1 MRLLSRVCLS
11 LSLLLAGWVTPAHAL
26 VLDGVQVENHASLEG
41 QSLVLN
47 GAGLRRFFLFDI
59 YVLALYLPAAVH
71 DAHSVLDRDTPRQVR
86 ITLLHDVSAEH
97 NVELLRKGLDANNS
111 PQSLLAIQGQVEQFL
126 DLVRHMETFPKGSV
140 IELDYLPGAGTQVWL
155 NHRLAGSFAGE
166 AFNRSILKVWLG
178 DHPVQQSLKTAL
190 LGGE

>member
-11 LSLLLAGWVTPAHAL
+11 LSLLLTGPAHAL
-26 VLDGVQVENHASLEG
+26 VLDGVNVENHASLDG

-47 GAGLRRFFLFDI
+47 GAGLRRFILFDI
-59 YVLALYLPAAVH
+59 YVLALYLPAAVR
-71 DAHSVLDRDTPRQVR
+71 DARSVLDRDTPRQVR

-111 PQSLLAIQGQVEQFL
+111 PQNMLAIQGQVEQFL
-126 DLVRHMETFPKGSV
+126 DLIRHLESFPKGSV
-140 IELDYLPGAGTQVWL
+140 IELDYLPGVGTEVWL
-155 NHRLAGSFAGE
+155 NHHLAGRFAGE
-166 AFNRSILKVWLG
+166 AFNRSILKIWLG